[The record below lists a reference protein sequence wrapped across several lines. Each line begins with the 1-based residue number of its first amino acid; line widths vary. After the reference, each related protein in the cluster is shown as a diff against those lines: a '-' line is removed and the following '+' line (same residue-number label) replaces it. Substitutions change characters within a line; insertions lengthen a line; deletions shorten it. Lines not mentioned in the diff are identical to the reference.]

1 MKYDQ
6 LKIKK
11 NSLNFRDDLFKIFY
25 IDDVCNLNLRFFVKI
40 FIKLIVLSRHHFK
53 AKIN

>member
-11 NSLNFRDDLFKIFY
+11 NSLDFRDNLFEIFY
-25 IDDVCNLNLRFFVKI
+25 IDDVCDSSLSFLVKML
-40 FIKLIVLSRHHFK
+40 IKLIVLNRHHFK